1 MLKVL
6 AITFM
11 ACGLALAAPAKTPD
25 KDKGSPGEAP
35 KIDLATA
42 VDKARAYATSHQLHV
57 EKQYLQAA
65 EFDPVARE
73 WTVVWQLANAKG
85 GRTEIHIP
93 EGAAI
98 AVSYGE

>member
-6 AITFM
+6 AITLL
-11 ACGLALAAPAKTPD
+11 ACGLALAAPAKTA
-25 KDKGSPGEAP
+25 DKGSPGEAP
-35 KIDLATA
+35 KIELAAA

-73 WTVVWQLANAKG
+73 WAVVWQLANAKG

-93 EGAAI
+93 EGGAI
-98 AVSYGE
+98 TVSYGD